1 MINFRVKNFS
11 QERPLTALALIVHA
25 NFRKINF
32 RSRHR
37 LQKYFYNENFQIYG
51 ILINCTGPLC
61 IQGTSFQNLY
71 PLHLLSIMTNTVWFH
86 SGLWYRKFIL
96 IVYYFTVERCARPVC
111 RLLWD
116 TGQEKVWASLA
127 QELLGQWKNRSR
139 RDDVALATCW
149 KDWRKKKCNGNL
161 KRWDIAIN
169 REYCMWED
177 NN

>member
-1 MINFRVKNFS
+1 MPRHYILRVMASLSSYSSSGGDHSWSDTDDDVEEPVAKRVKQTSESGTNIIHAV
-11 QERPLTALALIVHA
+11 TAL
-25 NFRKINF
+25 
-32 RSRHR
+32 
-37 LQKYFYNENFQIYG
+37 
-51 ILINCTGPLC
+51 CM
-61 IQGTSFQNLY
+61 QGASFQNLY
-71 PLHLLSIMTNTVWFH
+71 PLRLLSIMTNTVWFH

-96 IVYYFTVERCARPVC
+96 IVNYFTVERCARPVY

-116 TGQEKVWASLA
+116 TRQEKVWASLA
-127 QELLGQWKNRSR
+127 QELLGQWKSRSR

-169 REYCMWED
+169 REYCMRED